1 MTMPLPRLQI
11 MPQRLAVARLDPA
24 ADLPAWLPRDGFLSI
39 TRTSDE
45 LSIVVD
51 EQALPG
57 RVTAET
63 GWRMLKVLGPLDFSL
78 VGVLAS
84 LANPLAAAGV
94 SIFAI
99 STYDTDYLLV
109 REAQFAQ
116 ALAAL
121 AEAGFDLLPF

>member
-1 MTMPLPRLQI
+1 MPLPRLQI

-109 REAQFAQ
+109 REAQFPL

-121 AEAGFDLLPF
+121 AEAGFDLLPL

>member
-24 ADLPAWLPRDGFLSI
+24 ADLPAWLPREGFLSI

-109 REAQFAQ
+109 REAQFAL

-121 AEAGFDLLPF
+121 AEAGFDLLPI

>member
-1 MTMPLPRLQI
+1 MPLPRLQI